1 MYTNEE
7 QLRAAY
13 ALNLCTVSVSQI
25 IAYNDIGVLEQEYEN
40 ILNNL
45 NLERIP
51 KDDALR
57 EVYNQILDTIKLCR
71 ISEGDKKQIDLVY
84 QHKVKNAVWSAVP
97 RLGMIFATHDL
108 AAMALTLASQV
119 GIGYM
124 NYRRNKADYQMGR
137 EQEYWQLER
146 NKLEMFGQL
155 EGELFNTAW
164 NLAEAYDYPDEYRLT
179 SEQLTEYNKALMEDN
194 PISRYGK
201 LDGMS
206 AQFAA
211 YPHFWYQMGSTANS
225 IYHDSNMPDE
235 IKNKYK
241 NAAIHCFEQYRKL
254 NKYNLLRHDA
264 ISAAWALE
272 YVELLDLDHSEEDR
286 KKAVELLQEAENH
299 AGNKNK
305 DVLELCACAYLKLGN
320 LNEAARLLR
329 KLVNWGYNA
338 EVNVQILSAIYL
350 HIINPNN
357 PTSTDNNRLKASEE
371 YSELRFVT
379 QPQYILPKP
388 STEEEWAKWTPMWEK
403 HDASDIGE
411 AEKPTFQSLDSSQVE
426 KSIAN
431 VMGWVANRGGFDAV
445 TAYETK
451 NYYLIAFE
459 DSGLYSSGV
468 PLRNNLQPSLIRID
482 KKTGRIFSNRIDS
495 ASRNYGKDNSFY
507 WGKRIN
513 CIRGDVV
520 FRNDHGCLQYLDVG
534 NLKDWQNLADFRNGR
549 YRYGRIIQGN
559 EVHLVFPLN
568 GKICDYN
575 TVYNRCEEVC
585 DFPAAFYSHMDFYS
599 TPFYLTNDEIFIL
612 DKDSVYFYDLVKK
625 QSTLLF
631 EVSDVNCICYVCKH
645 SDPKSGKYLIF
656 YFIREGFS
664 SDHSLIKK

>member
-108 AAMALTLASQV
+108 TAMALTLASQV

-124 NYRRNKADYQMGR
+124 NYRRNKADYQLGR

-164 NLAEAYDYPDEYRLT
+164 NLADAYDYPDEYRLT

-194 PISRYGK
+194 PIRRYGK

-225 IYHDSNMPDE
+225 IYHDSNMPEE

-241 NAAIHCFEQYRKL
+241 NAAISCFEQYRKL
-254 NKYNLLRHDA
+254 NKFNLLRHDA
-264 ISAAWALE
+264 ISSAWALE
-272 YVELLDLDHSEEDR
+272 YVELLDLDNSEEDR
-286 KKAVELLQEAENH
+286 KKAVELLREAESH
-299 AGNKNK
+299 AGDKNK
-305 DVLELCACAYLKLGN
+305 DVFELCACAYLKLGN
-320 LNEAARLLR
+320 LNETARLLR
-329 KLVNWGYNA
+329 KLVNWDYNV

-350 HIINPNN
+350 HIISPNN
-357 PTSTDNNRLKASEE
+357 PESTDNDRLKASGE
-371 YSELRFVT
+371 YNELRFIT

-388 STEEEWAKWTPMWEK
+388 STEEEWAKWEPTWDVISQQESAHESNADSTDIQTVDSPVPDTSEK
-403 HDASDIGE
+403 AEDISSIINRAFQDETVSYKRASDFSEGE
-411 AEKPTFQSLDSSQVE
+411 LKKILCQ
-426 KSIAN
+426 
-431 VMGWVANRGGFDAV
+431 M
-445 TAYETK
+445 AYAGQES
-451 NYYLIAFE
+451 FE
-459 DSGLYSSGV
+459 DIIAIYDPNAWHCL
-468 PLRNNLQPSLIRID
+468 NE
-482 KKTGRIFSNRIDS
+482 K
-495 ASRNYGKDNSFY
+495 YGGILFMQNGFYYKEKDNSNPQYMSYSSIISVEEKFSTEVVH
-507 WGKRIN
+507 GVKGQIIKLKG
-513 CIRGDVV
+513 IR
-520 FRNDHGCLQYLDVG
+520 FAQPN
-534 NLKDWQNLADFRNGR
+534 
-549 YRYGRIIQGN
+549 I
-559 EVHLVFPLN
+559 
-568 GKICDYN
+568 
-575 TVYNRCEEVC
+575 T
-585 DFPAAFYSHMDFYS
+585 S
-599 TPFYLTNDEIFIL
+599 
-612 DKDSVYFYDLVKK
+612 
-625 QSTLLF
+625 LF
-631 EVSDVNCICYVCKH
+631 EEIAQQNRPSI
-645 SDPKSGKYLIF
+645 
-656 YFIREGFS
+656 
-664 SDHSLIKK
+664 

>member
-1 MYTNEE
+1 M
-7 QLRAAY
+7 
-13 ALNLCTVSVSQI
+13 
-25 IAYNDIGVLEQEYEN
+25 
-40 ILNNL
+40 
-45 NLERIP
+45 
-51 KDDALR
+51 
-57 EVYNQILDTIKLCR
+57 
-71 ISEGDKKQIDLVY
+71 
-84 QHKVKNAVWSAVP
+84 
-97 RLGMIFATHDL
+97 
-108 AAMALTLASQV
+108 
-119 GIGYM
+119 
-124 NYRRNKADYQMGR
+124 
-137 EQEYWQLER
+137 
-146 NKLEMFGQL
+146 
-155 EGELFNTAW
+155 
-164 NLAEAYDYPDEYRLT
+164 
-179 SEQLTEYNKALMEDN
+179 
-194 PISRYGK
+194 
-201 LDGMS
+201 
-206 AQFAA
+206 
-211 YPHFWYQMGSTANS
+211 
-225 IYHDSNMPDE
+225 
-235 IKNKYK
+235 
-241 NAAIHCFEQYRKL
+241 
-254 NKYNLLRHDA
+254 
-264 ISAAWALE
+264 
-272 YVELLDLDHSEEDR
+272 ELLDLDHSEEDR

-350 HIINPNN
+350 HIISPNN
-357 PTSTDNNRLKASEE
+357 PESTDNDRLKASEE

-403 HDASDIGE
+403 HDASDIDE
-411 AEKPTFQSLDSSQVE
+411 TEKPASQSLDSPQVE

-445 TAYETK
+445 TAYETE

-468 PLRNNLQPSLIRID
+468 PLRNNLQPSLIRMD

-520 FRNDHGCLQYLDVG
+520 FRNDHGRLQYLDVG

-559 EVHLVFPLN
+559 EAHLVFPLN

-631 EVSDVNCICYVCKH
+631 EVSDVNCICYVRKH

-664 SDHSLIKK
+664 SDHSLIKKVILSEDSKKEEIVFDDLPNCYGICCDHSFVHPYDDCVIYANKDGLLKKILHNSPAVEEIASGVLCEQREETGKFRKKVEYKQIPAGFVRIGTWIYFYQDGARSKPARVSLDAPNEIEIVPTYDNLENVQVIEQPDTNN